1 LQGYALRRKGRRN
14 FLAIPDNYGMAFL
27 YLGMTIQFGYDK
39 KQVLDGLRGHF
50 FSRPEI
56 RTLVILI
63 NVFAI
68 LSAILFALKKI
79 QAAPFLLFSILWFFL
94 WVSIRRLLPLSIYKK
109 SATFQDT
116 FILSL
121 EDKGIFLETQKGGQW
136 WLWETFSG
144 FKETAYFFHVYFD
157 ARSFFLIPKDS
168 FKDITEIQ
176 AARQL
181 LKDRIRKR

>member
-1 LQGYALRRKGRRN
+1 
-14 FLAIPDNYGMAFL
+14 
-27 YLGMTIQFGYDK
+27 MTIQFGYNK

-50 FSRPEI
+50 FGRPEI
-56 RTLVILI
+56 RFLFIAI

-68 LSAILFALKKI
+68 ISAILFYFKRI
-79 QAAPFLLFSILWFFL
+79 QALPFLVFSVVWFLLWIS
-94 WVSIRRLLPLSIYKK
+94 VRRLLPLSIYKR

-116 FILSL
+116 FTLNM
-121 EDKGIFLETQKGGQW
+121 DDQGIYLETKRGGQRW
-136 WLWETFSG
+136 GWENFSA
-144 FKETAYFFHVYFD
+144 FKETAYFFHLYFD

-181 LKDRIRKR
+181 LKGHIKG

>member
-1 LQGYALRRKGRRN
+1 
-14 FLAIPDNYGMAFL
+14 
-27 YLGMTIQFGYDK
+27 MTIQFGYNK

-50 FSRPEI
+50 FGRPEI
-56 RTLVILI
+56 RTLVILV

-79 QAAPFLLFSILWFFL
+79 QALPFLLFSILWFCL
-94 WVSIRRLLPLSIYKK
+94 WLAVRRLLPLSIYKK

-116 FILSL
+116 FILTL
-121 EDKGIFLETQKGGQW
+121 EDRGILLETKKGSQ
-136 WLWETFSG
+136 LWAWDDFSG
-144 FKETAYFFHVYFD
+144 FKETIYFFHVYFD
-157 ARSFFLIPKDS
+157 ARSFFMIPKDS

-181 LKDRIRKR
+181 MKDRIRK

>member
-1 LQGYALRRKGRRN
+1 
-14 FLAIPDNYGMAFL
+14 
-27 YLGMTIQFGYDK
+27 MTIQFGYNK

-50 FSRPEI
+50 FGRPEI
-56 RTLVILI
+56 KILVILI

-68 LSAILFALKKI
+68 LSAVLFALKRI
-79 QAAPFLLFSILWFFL
+79 QPLPFLIFSVLWFFL

-121 EDKGIFLETQKGGQW
+121 EDQGILLETKKGEQ
-136 WLWETFSG
+136 LWEWRDFSG

-176 AARQL
+176 AARKL
-181 LKDRIRKR
+181 LKERIRK

>member
-1 LQGYALRRKGRRN
+1 
-14 FLAIPDNYGMAFL
+14 
-27 YLGMTIQFGYDK
+27 MTIQFGYNK

-50 FSRPEI
+50 FGRPEI
-56 RTLVILI
+56 KILVILI

-68 LSAILFALKKI
+68 LSAVLFALKRI
-79 QAAPFLLFSILWFFL
+79 QPLPFLIFSVLWFFL
-94 WVSIRRLLPLSIYKK
+94 WISIRRLLPLSIYKK

-116 FILSL
+116 FILRL
-121 EDKGIFLETQKGGQW
+121 EDQGILLETKKGEQ
-136 WLWETFSG
+136 LWEWRDFSG

-176 AARQL
+176 AARKL
-181 LKDRIRKR
+181 LKERIRK

>member
-1 LQGYALRRKGRRN
+1 
-14 FLAIPDNYGMAFL
+14 
-27 YLGMTIQFGYDK
+27 MTIQFGYNK

-50 FSRPEI
+50 FARPEI
-56 RTLVILI
+56 RILVILI

-68 LSAILFALKKI
+68 LSAVLFALKRI
-79 QAAPFLLFSILWFFL
+79 QPLPFLIFSVLWFFL
-94 WVSIRRLLPLSIYKK
+94 WISIRRLLPLSIYKK

-116 FILSL
+116 FTLSL
-121 EDKGIFLETQKGGQW
+121 EDQGILLETKKGQQLWQW
-136 WLWETFSG
+136 GDFSG

-176 AARQL
+176 AARKL
-181 LKDRIRKR
+181 LKERIKK

>member
-1 LQGYALRRKGRRN
+1 
-14 FLAIPDNYGMAFL
+14 
-27 YLGMTIQFGYDK
+27 MTIQFGYNK

-56 RTLVILI
+56 KIVAILI

-68 LSAILFALKKI
+68 LSAVLFALKKI
-79 QAAPFLLFSILWFFL
+79 QPLAFLIFSTLWFFL
-94 WVSIRRLLPLSIYKK
+94 WISIRRLLPLSIYKR

-116 FILSL
+116 FILNL
-121 EDKGIFLETQKGGQW
+121 DDKGILLETKKGQQLWQW
-136 WLWETFSG
+136 RDFSG
-144 FKETAYFFHVYFD
+144 FKETAYFFHVYFN

-176 AARQL
+176 TAREL
-181 LKDRIRKR
+181 LKNRITKR